1 MNFFLRWI
9 SFWVWVILT
18 FLFFWLTYWVWTNLN
33 VQSDWDIISKDI
45 WNNLVEKI
53 NQNWNDIDLLKSNI
67 SNISIPKWWVMAFYW
82 STCPSWWD
90 LADWSWNET
99 KTDGS
104 LWTLDLRWEFIRWL
118 DDWRG
123 IDSWRVLWSRQIST
137 QLIVDNDENE
147 TVWAVDW
154 ASNNL
159 VNLWY
164 EPTQSPVWTTV
175 KLHYVATTMKS
186 PQNSSFLRS
195 LRPNNVALLYCV
207 KN

>member
-9 SFWVWVILT
+9 SFWIWLICT
-18 FLFFWLTYWVWTNLN
+18 FLLFGLTYWVWTNLSTQN
-33 VQSDWDIISKDI
+33 DWDIITKDI
-45 WNNLVEKI
+45 WNSLIDNVNK
-53 NQNWNDIDLLKSNI
+53 NWNDIDSLKNNI
-67 SNISIPKWWVMAFYW
+67 NTVTIPRWWVMAFYW
-82 STCPSWWD
+82 NTCPSWWD
-90 LADWSWNET
+90 LADWSWNEP
-99 KTDGS
+99 KTDWTD
-104 LWTLDLRWEFIRWL
+104 WTLDLRGEFIRWL
-118 DDWRG
+118 DNWRWL
-123 IDSWRVLWSRQIST
+123 DSWRVLWSKQIST

-159 VNLWY
+159 STLWY
-164 EPTQSPVWTTV
+164 EATQLPASTV

-186 PQNSSFLRS
+186 PNTSSFLRS